1 MERPLV
7 HPVVIAKPLIEV
19 GRRTGTPPQ
28 WHQFAV
34 EVLTQPDGGRA
45 VPMEHRLFFTADDGS
60 LARFAAASV
69 AYQCRRETHPATLPD
84 MGISDDDRFDSRL
97 IDYGYRQWTELF
109 NPRQLL
115 HLSLLAE
122 AIETYD
128 QPIRTALSMAFSD
141 HLTTNCMLT
150 SYAAGWR
157 RLSPLFSI
165 RAFRHIPR
173 PVELNPWVDRSGR
186 GSFPNAVRKLM
197 RAASYARD
205 PREPLRSGGFTSVP
219 AVDAEHP
226 PRVHCGTA
234 RKMCFLKAASVD
246 LVLTDPPY
254 FDNIAYAELAEFFLP
269 WLCLLDVVS
278 AENGVEQIM
287 VESLVGRRND
297 PETIQHYTAGL
308 SDAFAEV
315 ARVLKP
321 TGVVVFSYRHIL
333 SDAWLALAHAIAP
346 HPLSAGRVLP
356 LPGEAGVG
364 LHTHEGTG
372 LWDAVFVL
380 RRDAGEAA
388 SGGGLLRVT
397 AEDIAAAEV
406 AAAMWVNRL
415 KKAPLAF
422 TDVDRVTLRRAALVG
437 AALVPHRNRHS
448 SQTVLLAQALA
459 EAT

>member
-1 MERPLV
+1 
-7 HPVVIAKPLIEV
+7 
-19 GRRTGTPPQ
+19 
-28 WHQFAV
+28 
-34 EVLTQPDGGRA
+34 
-45 VPMEHRLFFTADDGS
+45 
-60 LARFAAASV
+60 
-69 AYQCRRETHPATLPD
+69 
-84 MGISDDDRFDSRL
+84 
-97 IDYGYRQWTELF
+97 
-109 NPRQLL
+109 
-115 HLSLLAE
+115 
-122 AIETYD
+122 
-128 QPIRTALSMAFSD
+128 
-141 HLTTNCMLT
+141 
-150 SYAAGWR
+150 
-157 RLSPLFSI
+157 
-165 RAFRHIPR
+165 
-173 PVELNPWVDRSGR
+173 
-186 GSFPNAVRKLM
+186 
-197 RAASYARD
+197 
-205 PREPLRSGGFTSVP
+205 
-219 AVDAEHP
+219 
-226 PRVHCGTA
+226 
-234 RKMCFLKAASVD
+234 
-246 LVLTDPPY
+246 
-254 FDNIAYAELAEFFLP
+254 
-269 WLCLLDVVS
+269 
-278 AENGVEQIM
+278 M

-297 PETIQHYTAGL
+297 PETIQQYTAGL

-346 HPLSAGRVLP
+346 HSLSAVRVLP

-406 AAAMWVNRL
+406 VSAMWVNRL

-448 SQTVLLAQALA
+448 SQTVSLAQALS